1 MAFVMVLSYSRDIY
15 LRFFLDARMENFL
28 RGHIGAFNTWCGL
41 PRVLLYDNLKSAV
54 LERVGDAI
62 RFHPTLLAFAG
73 HYRFEPRPVAVA
85 RGNEKGR
92 VERAIRHVREAFFAA
107 RKYTDLDDLNAQ
119 AEQWCRTQAAD
130 RPCPEDRTMTVREA
144 FAREQPLLLTLPD
157 NPYPVE
163 EQLAVKVG
171 KTPYVRF
178 DLNDYTIPHTHVRR
192 TLTVR
197 ADLNQ
202 VRVFDGAEMIASH
215 RRCYDRAE
223 QIEDP
228 QHLKTLE
235 QFKREARQHRGVN
248 SLTRA
253 VPACE
258 LLLIRAAERGAS
270 VGGLTS
276 SLLRLLDR
284 YGAAELQA
292 AVEDALRAG
301 SAHTN
306 TVRAALERRR
316 AARSAPPPVA
326 MNLPEHVRR
335 KDAPVQPHRLDTY
348 DQLTAEKKDD
358 VDPEQQ

>member
-1 MAFVMVLSYSRDIY
+1 
-15 LRFFLDARMENFL
+15 
-28 RGHIGAFNTWCGL
+28 
-41 PRVLLYDNLKSAV
+41 
-54 LERVGDAI
+54 
-62 RFHPTLLAFAG
+62 
-73 HYRFEPRPVAVA
+73 
-85 RGNEKGR
+85 
-92 VERAIRHVREAFFAA
+92 
-107 RKYTDLDDLNAQ
+107 
-119 AEQWCRTQAAD
+119 
-130 RPCPEDRTMTVREA
+130 MTVREA
-144 FAREQPLLLTLPD
+144 FAREQPLLLPLPD

-235 QFKREARQHRGVN
+235 QFKREARQHRGLN

-258 LLLIRAAERGAS
+258 LLLIRAGANVKS
-270 VGGLTS
+270 GV
-276 SLLRLLDR
+276 
-284 YGAAELQA
+284 
-292 AVEDALRAG
+292 
-301 SAHTN
+301 
-306 TVRAALERRR
+306 
-316 AARSAPPPVA
+316 
-326 MNLPEHVRR
+326 
-335 KDAPVQPHRLDTY
+335 
-348 DQLTAEKKDD
+348 
-358 VDPEQQ
+358 